1 MNKEIK
7 KLWVEALRSGKYKQG
22 TGRLITVGDD
32 GVTRMC
38 CLGVL
43 CDLYIKQT
51 GKGEWVNDHGI
62 KHFTSSTEK
71 YVAMLPPI
79 EVVQWAG
86 LTTNRGMKN
95 INLDSMNDG
104 LGQPCHS
111 YDEIAMVIEECF

>member
-1 MNKEIK
+1 MNEEIK
-7 KLWVEALRSGKYKQG
+7 KLWIEALRSGEYKQG
-22 TGRLITVGDD
+22 TGRLNMVNEAGASL
-32 GVTRMC
+32 MC

-51 GKGEWVNDHGI
+51 GKGEWVNDNGI

-104 LGQPCHS
+104 IGQPCHS
-111 YDEIAMVIEECF
+111 YDEIAIVIEECF